1 MALYSVEVTERAKDH
16 FRGHIVYIINK
27 LRNPDAAWHLRDA
40 LDQAIAQLSSHPEAV
55 SLCADPAL
63 RAYGYRKKLIVT
75 TRYLCVF
82 RIDGNTVWIEGIYHE
97 LQDYE
102 NLFMDTLRE

>member
-16 FRGHIVYIINK
+16 FRGHIGYIINK

-55 SLCADPAL
+55 SLCADIWVSEEADSHD
-63 RAYGYRKKLIVT
+63 AI
-75 TRYLCVF
+75 
-82 RIDGNTVWIEGIYHE
+82 
-97 LQDYE
+97 
-102 NLFMDTLRE
+102 FMRFPH